1 MEMMIVLLIV
11 AVIAAASAPLVTKK
25 MSSTG
30 GDLDSSPWVYTGV
43 AKSIAYNMDGSASSA
58 IIGAS
63 KVPNGSTPKLYIE
76 SSGDEA
82 QIGFGRAGSND
93 VMSLV
98 MDTVNNRVGFS
109 NATIPS
115 NSVAMGTK
123 QNIVGP
129 DSIIIGSDLNN
140 YSDHSICI
148 GNASTTGAADH
159 ILGRF
164 NIAIGDSATA
174 ARNFGIAIGYGAIA
188 DGKNGADNGTL
199 AYISAMALGTMAG
212 AHGENSIAIGSQA
225 EATLFDSIAIGGTS
239 SAADTKTTLAS
250 GKRSIAIGPGA
261 QATME
266 NSAAIGYNATAEHLN
281 STAIGYLA
289 KTKSANQIVLGNG
302 GATVYIPGN
311 LVVGGNTLLGLN
323 TGAFTVFR
331 NGSTGAYQPT
341 GYQYENGGRLLEIHA
356 APNKTVGGF
365 TLSDRRLKNV
375 GDKFTAGVNELSK
388 LDFFHYTFKKD
399 KTKTPHVG
407 VIAQDLQKVF
417 PDAVTKG
424 DDGFLRIRWED
435 MFYAAINAIKELN
448 TKITEIAD
456 NLMNTNSKVE
466 EQAKIIEEQQ
476 NTIENQQKTIDSL
489 IKRIESIEKKI

>member
-1 MEMMIVLLIV
+1 MREQKLNGFSLMEMMIVLLIV

-30 GDLDSSPWVYTGV
+30 GTLDSSPWVYTGV

-93 VMSLV
+93 VMSFT
-98 MDTVNNRVGFS
+98 MDTVNKRIGFTNTRLDQDS
-109 NATIPS
+109 IFIGLTDDEDLIEGRNNIDFQGSIMIGHNVTGGAYNYGNGIYLG
-115 NSVAMGTK
+115 NNILLGGTL
-123 QNIVGP
+123 GG
-129 DSIIIGSDLNN
+129 DCIIIGNN
-140 YSDHSICI
+140 TYTNGAPSEGAIAI
-148 GNASTTGAADH
+148 GEGAGSFHDAVAIGHAALAEGTGAIAIGGGTTGAASFTPAQAT
-159 ILGRF
+159 GTRA
-164 NIAIGDSATA
+164 IAIGEAEATH
-174 ARNFGIAIGYGAIA
+174 NESVAIGYGAKTQA
-188 DGKNGADNGTL
+188 D
-199 AYISAMALGTMAG
+199 S
-212 AHGENSIAIGSQA
+212 
-225 EATLFDSIAIGGTS
+225 
-239 SAADTKTTLAS
+239 
-250 GKRSIAIGPGA
+250 
-261 QATME
+261 
-266 NSAAIGYNATAEHLN
+266 
-281 STAIGYLA
+281 
-289 KTKSANQIVLGNG
+289 QIVLGSG
-302 GATVYIPGN
+302 GTTVYIPGN
-311 LVVGGNTLLGLN
+311 LVVGGNTLLGLRNN
-323 TGAFTVFR
+323 TFTVFR
-331 NGSTGAYQPT
+331 NGSTGAYQPVN
-341 GYQYENGGRLLEIHA
+341 YQYENGGRLLEIDA
-356 APNKTVGGF
+356 AANKTVGGF
-365 TLSDRRLKNV
+365 TLSDRRIKNI

-399 KTKTPHVG
+399 EAKTPHVG

>member
-30 GDLDSSPWVYTGV
+30 GTLDSSPWVYTGI

-76 SSGDEA
+76 SSGNEA

-93 VMSLV
+93 VISLT
-98 MDTVNNRVGFS
+98 MDTVNKRIGFS
-109 NATIPS
+109 SS
-115 NSVAMGTK
+115 NITPGSIFFGIN
-123 QNIVGP
+123 NISASQQITN
-129 DSIIIGSDLNN
+129 SILIGNGIEVTRDYVTSSNVIIGNDAKGNSTGSTLGVA
-140 YSDHSICI
+140 I
-148 GNASTTGAADH
+148 GNQAITGNYGVSIGHSAEASGP
-159 ILGRF
+159 
-164 NIAIGDSATA
+164 
-174 ARNFGIAIGYGAIA
+174 
-188 DGKNGADNGTL
+188 
-199 AYISAMALGTMAG
+199 
-212 AHGENSIAIGSQA
+212 NSIAIGGNLFNHRT
-225 EATLFDSIAIGGTS
+225 EATQYASIAVGASSKATGSKAIAIGG
-239 SAADTKTTLAS
+239 DTKAVK
-250 GKRSIAIGPGA
+250 GSIALGFGA
-261 QATME
+261 EANFE
-266 NSAAIGYNATAEHLN
+266 NSMAIGGN
-281 STAIGYLA
+281 SSKPV
-289 KTKSANQIVLGNG
+289 KTTSANQVVIGTEDD
-302 GATVYIPGN
+302 TVYIPGN

-356 APNKTVGGF
+356 AANKTVGGF
-365 TLSDRRLKNV
+365 TLSDRRLKNI

-424 DDGFLRIRWED
+424 DDGFLRIRWEE

-456 NLMNTNSKVE
+456 NLMNTNSK
-466 EQAKIIEEQQ
+466 IEEQDR
-476 NTIENQQKTIDSL
+476 IIKEQQKTIDEL
-489 IKRIESIEKKI
+489 IKRIDKLEKAQKKA

>member
-93 VMSLV
+93 VMSFT
-98 MDTVNNRVGFS
+98 MDTVNHRYGFCNRIVP
-109 NATIPS
+109 N
-115 NSVAMGTK
+115 NSVTIGYVNNSSYSTTSGRGTVA
-123 QNIVGP
+123 IGTDISTGTP
-129 DSIIIGSDLNN
+129 IIGAVA
-140 YSDHSICI
+140 I
-148 GNASTTGAADH
+148 GHEVTIQGNVGSTAIGHGVSATGA
-159 ILGRF
+159 G
-164 NIAIGDSATA
+164 
-174 ARNFGIAIGYGAIA
+174 
-188 DGKNGADNGTL
+188 
-199 AYISAMALGTMAG
+199 
-212 AHGENSIAIGSQA
+212 
-225 EATLFDSIAIGGTS
+225 SIAIGGNTADVGQTS
-239 SAADTKTTLAS
+239 LGAKASGQTTIAMGNQAVATNKNDIAIESGANAADNSESSIAIGVVAAAK
-250 GKRSIAIGPGA
+250 GHCSIAIGPNTK
-261 QATME
+261 ATHNE
-266 NSAAIGYNATAEHLN
+266 SVAIGRGAE
-281 STAIGYLA
+281 
-289 KTKSANQIVLGNG
+289 TKADNQIVLGN
-302 GATVYIPGN
+302 AATTVYIPGN
-311 LVVGGNTLLGLN
+311 LVVGRYAVLGYDNANTWTYLRYRTNSNSNSHLRGIKVGSGKDDKLCWGDLY
-323 TGAFTVFR
+323 TG
-331 NGSTGAYQPT
+331 Q
-341 GYQYENGGRLLEIHA
+341 
-356 APNKTVGGF
+356 VGGF
-365 TLSDRRLKNV
+365 TSDRRLKNV
-375 GDKFTAGVNELSK
+375 GEKFTAGVNELSK

-399 KTKTPHVG
+399 EAKTPHVG

-424 DDGFLRIRWED
+424 DDGFLRIRWEE

-489 IKRIESIEKKI
+489 IKRIESIEKKV